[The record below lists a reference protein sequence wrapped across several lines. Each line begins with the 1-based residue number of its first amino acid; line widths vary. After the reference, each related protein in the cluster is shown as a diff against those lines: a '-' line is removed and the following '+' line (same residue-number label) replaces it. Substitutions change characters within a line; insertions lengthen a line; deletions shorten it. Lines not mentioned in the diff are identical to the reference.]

1 MDKIQIY
8 GLIINLIIY
17 FLITL
22 PIEILSFINK
32 IYKNQKK
39 FILVL
44 YLSIIYSVIT
54 SVLLYSFPYKIFSIF
69 TSTKGIINYGVYAFK
84 ILFISSSLYSIKI
97 LIPKYISCNFKT
109 KKIAIFKISKIALTI
124 LFSIISCLLFNTKG
138 ILFTIPII
146 DFIYSIIYIFL
157 LFKNI
162 KSI

>member
-54 SVLLYSFPYKIFSIF
+54 SILLYSFPYKIFSIF

-84 ILFISSSLYSIKI
+84 ILFISSSLYTIKI
-97 LIPKYISCNFKT
+97 LIPKYLSYNLKT

-124 LFSIISCLLFNTKG
+124 LFSIISYLLFNTKG